1 MKNLIKSLNLCLIG
15 GAMLATV
22 ACGGKDGGSGNS
34 TATDSIKTDSVA
46 TMPPVPT
53 QNQLSAEEA
62 QNGWKLL
69 FDGKTLEGWRSF
81 QNDSLKAWA
90 VEDECIARVAEG
102 NDIMTKDEY
111 ENFELK
117 LEWKIS
123 PEGNSGVFYHV
134 VEGDHKTT
142 YETAPEMQII
152 DAAIGRY
159 ATDGSSP
166 VTDKQKSGANYDLHP
181 VDKDYTK
188 PVGEFNEAH
197 IICNNGKVQYFLNGN
212 KTSDFEMWTPE
223 WKKIVK
229 GSKFDK
235 MKGFGEAKKG
245 YIAMQNHG
253 DKVWFRNIRVKAL

>member
-1 MKNLIKSLNLCLIG
+1 MKKLIRNLNLCLVA
-15 GAMLATV
+15 GAMLTTF
-22 ACGGKDGGSGNS
+22 ACGSG
-34 TATDSIKTDSVA
+34 AKTDSTTSADSVKTDSVA
-46 TMPPVPT
+46 TPPVPVM
-53 QNQLSAEEA
+53 NQLSAEEA

-69 FDGKTLEGWRSF
+69 FDGKTLDGWRSF

-90 VEDECIARVAEG
+90 VEDECIAKVGDG

-134 VEGDHKTT
+134 VEGNHKTT

-152 DAAIGRY
+152 DAATGRY
-159 ATDGSSP
+159 AAGGSSP

-188 PVGEFNEAH
+188 PVGEFNEVH

-212 KTSDFEMWTPE
+212 KTADFEMWTPE
-223 WKKIVK
+223 WNKLVK
-229 GSKFDK
+229 ESKFGK

-253 DKVWFRNIRVKAL
+253 DKVWFRNIRIKVL